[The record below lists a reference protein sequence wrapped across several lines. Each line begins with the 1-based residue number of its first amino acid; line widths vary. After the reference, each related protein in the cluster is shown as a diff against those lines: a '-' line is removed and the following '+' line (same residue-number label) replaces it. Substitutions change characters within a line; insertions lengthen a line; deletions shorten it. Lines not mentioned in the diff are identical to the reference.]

1 MDKVAQT
8 PESDLQQY
16 FDVGQQAK
24 FKRLTKTQIRRL
36 YFNWLKDSTDTRS
49 FDEVFQD
56 KYDSHE
62 KQWLKQ
68 YNIKK
73 VDFVPTTLGTVTLS
87 YTDNTAKLTFKS
99 ARHRPLVITKPIKS
113 HFKLLKRVKEKV
125 NNYNEENVVTIDLEL
140 LKSNLNAPIITTL
153 LLF

>member
-1 MDKVAQT
+1 MDKIAQT
-8 PESDLQQY
+8 PESDLQKY
-16 FDVGQQAK
+16 FDKGQQAK

-36 YFNWLKDSTDTRS
+36 YFNWLKDSTDTRD

-56 KYDSHE
+56 KYIRHE

-73 VDFVPTTLGTVTLS
+73 VDFIPTILGTVVLT
-87 YTDNTAKLTFKS
+87 YFDGTAKLTFES
-99 ARHRPLVITKPIKS
+99 SRHRTLTITKPIKS
-113 HFKLLKRVKEKV
+113 HIKLLKWVRDKV
-125 NNYNEENVVTIDLEL
+125 NSYSEENIVSIDLEL
-140 LKSNLNAPIITTL
+140 LKRDLQAPINTTL